1 MAQAT
6 NIVVKKA
13 DGTTNIT
20 YLVKAAAAG
29 KDPARYREETTSL
42 VNALRPSLTINVV
55 PSGTSGVVRRLD
67 VNGGFP
73 CTNGIDTTVMV
84 GSVGLKL
91 QLFAPQNVPAAQS
104 VEGIHQMLNLC
115 SSSEVKQAI
124 IDGFAGS

>member
-1 MAQAT
+1 MAQAA

-20 YLVKAAAAG
+20 YLVKAASAG
-29 KDPARYREETTSL
+29 KDPARYREETTSAI
-42 VNALRPSLTINVV
+42 NAMRPTATIAVV

-67 VNGGFP
+67 VNGGYP
-73 CTNGIDTTVMV
+73 CTDGVDPTVMA

-91 QLFAPQNVPAAQS
+91 QLFAPQNVPTAQS
-104 VEGIHQMLNLC
+104 NEGIHQLLNFC
-115 SSSEVKQAI
+115 SSNEVKQAI